1 MLNPHCL
8 LCLVVTVVVVVVYF
22 CCLVL
27 LLFETMVSPT
37 NVSLPLARFD
47 ESAAGAITGHQDR
60 LEGLR
65 GREGTG

>member
-1 MLNPHCL
+1 M
-8 LCLVVTVVVVVVYF
+8 
-22 CCLVL
+22 L
-27 LLFETMVSPT
+27 LLSEIMVSPT
-37 NVSLPLARFD
+37 IVSLPLCRFD

>member
-1 MLNPHCL
+1 MVSLF
-8 LCLVVTVVVVVVYF
+8 VTVVVVVVVYF

>member
-1 MLNPHCL
+1 MLSL
-8 LCLVVTVVVVVVYF
+8 FVTVVVVVVVVVVYF

-37 NVSLPLARFD
+37 TVSLPLARFD
-47 ESAAGAITGHQDR
+47 ESAAGAINGHQDR